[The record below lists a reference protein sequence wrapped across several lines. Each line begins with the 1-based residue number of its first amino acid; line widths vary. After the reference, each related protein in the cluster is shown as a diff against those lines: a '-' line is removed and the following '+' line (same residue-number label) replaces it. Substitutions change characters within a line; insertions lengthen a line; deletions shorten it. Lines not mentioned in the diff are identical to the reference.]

1 MTSVTGRIFDMQR
14 FCTHD
19 GPGIRT
25 TIFLKGCPLRCAWC
39 SNPESQHPAPQ
50 LLFHAN
56 LCKGCGHCAKVCPS
70 GAISTAEGNLSFKR
84 NMCTNCGACASVC
97 PAEAR
102 TLSGRTVDVED
113 VVEFA
118 RQDWKYYMESGGGIT
133 CSGGEALAQPEFLKA
148 LLVRLHDELGY
159 HTCLDTTGH
168 TPWEKLQAV
177 LPHTNLILLDI
188 KHMDSTE
195 HKRMTGQENTLILEN
210 AGKLAAME
218 FPVLIRVPLIPAYND
233 TEQNVEAL
241 GEFLSECRFCDVELM
256 PYHTFGKSK
265 YQALGWQYADI
276 PGKPQVERTVTLL
289 KKHGL
294 NVMVHG
300 TA

>member
-1 MTSVTGRIFDMQR
+1 MTAVTGRIFDMQR

-39 SNPESQHPAPQ
+39 SNPESQQPDPQ

-56 LCKGCGHCAKVCPS
+56 LCKGCGQCARVCPAD
-70 GAISTAEGNLSFKR
+70 AIGTVDGNLSFNR
-84 NMCTNCGACASVC
+84 DMCTDCGACAGVC
-97 PAEAR
+97 PSEAR
-102 TLSGRTVDVED
+102 TLSGRTMQVED

-133 CSGGEALAQPEFLKA
+133 CSGGEAMAQPEFLKA
-148 LLVRLHDELGY
+148 LFVRLHDELGY

-168 TPWEKLQAV
+168 TPWEKLRSI
-177 LPHTNLILLDI
+177 LPHTNLILLDM
-188 KHMDSTE
+188 KHMDSAE
-195 HKRMTGQENTLILEN
+195 HKRMTGVENTLILEN
-210 AGKLAAME
+210 ARKLSAME

-233 TEQNVEAL
+233 TERNVEAL
-241 GEFLSECRFCDVELM
+241 GAFLSECRFCDVELM

-265 YQALGWQYADI
+265 YQALGRPYADI
-276 PGKPQVERTVTLL
+276 PGKPQVERTVALL
-289 KKHGL
+289 KKYGL